1 MEDSGCV
8 FCDIVHKKANS
19 YMISQNKYTT
29 TFLDSSPIAEGHM
42 LVVPNEHVITMDQ
55 LEDREAAN
63 ELMQSIIGAAH
74 LLVKAGVCSDYSILQ
89 DNGEHAEQDI
99 KHVHFHIIPRH
110 ANDHVQFN
118 LQTNSN
124 AQQEEMMRSIYN
136 KLKTTNGG
144 GGL

>member
-8 FCDIVHKKANS
+8 FCDIVHKRADS
-19 YMISQNKYTT
+19 YMITQNEYTT

-42 LVVPNEHVITMDQ
+42 LVVPNKHVITVDQ
-55 LEDREAAN
+55 LDNREAAN

-74 LLVKAGVCSDYSILQ
+74 LLVKAGVCPDYSILQ

-110 ANDHVQFN
+110 ANDHVHFN

-124 AQQEEMMRSIYN
+124 AQQEEMMRNIYN

-144 GGL
+144 L